1 MMTSRAFRIALTS
14 VVLSVGGDVVA
25 RQSPATPA
33 FDAASVKKNVSGGPR
48 QGMGTMPG
56 GRVVITN
63 LTLRQIVGNAFGSS
77 DIEVVG
83 GPDWIGVDRWDIN
96 ATAGSADAD
105 GVVPQM
111 LKSLLAE
118 RFMLQAHVE
127 SRERPIY
134 ALVLARSDRRL
145 GPNIRGPVDVDCP
158 ADQSCGTQTSSGGV
172 TNGGI
177 IGKARTMGEIA
188 RALTPYAERRVF
200 DQTGMQGR
208 FDFELQWS
216 DISVFT
222 ALQEQLGLKLDA
234 ARGPVDV
241 VVIDRV
247 ERPSEN

>member
-1 MMTSRAFRIALTS
+1 MLQARVRSLASALCALGCVAS
-14 VVLSVGGDVVA
+14 VA
-25 RQSPATPA
+25 AQNPAPPS
-33 FDAASVKKNVSGGPR
+33 FEAASIKANVSGGPR

-63 LTLRQIVGNAFGSS
+63 LTLRQIVRNAFGSS

-83 GPDWIGVDRWDIN
+83 GPDWIGIDRWDIN

-105 GVVPQM
+105 AVVPQM

-134 ALVLARSDRRL
+134 VLVPARGDRRL
-145 GPNIRGPVDVDCP
+145 GPNMRGPVDVDCP

-172 TNGGI
+172 ANGSI
-177 IGKARTMGEIA
+177 VGKARTMGEIA

-200 DQTGMQGR
+200 DRTGLQGR
-208 FDFELQWS
+208 YDFELQWS
-216 DISVFT
+216 DIPVFT

-234 ARGPVDV
+234 ERGPIDV
-241 VVIDRV
+241 VVIDHV
-247 ERPSEN
+247 ERPTED